1 MPGLTPTVILG
12 FSYKEMQGLD
22 YKTQW
27 PLVSESQ
34 NRSVTAGLGRGC
46 SSAGLKP
53 PPALPIF
60 ISAARTCEELPLTPR
75 FSSHQSVRCSGS
87 VCGAARGFS
96 ALEVDAA
103 PQGEAPPFQRL
114 EGSCFLLKEGYG
126 GQRDYRDVRTSL
138 VMFSTSTPKTRVP
151 GETSTAASGPSGPPR
166 LPPRAGLS
174 L

>member
-53 PPALPIF
+53 PPALPTF
-60 ISAARTCEELPLTPR
+60 ISAARTCCEELPLTPR

-103 PQGEAPPFQRL
+103 PQAEAPLPEAGGLLLPSKRRVRGPERL
-114 EGSCFLLKEGYG
+114 
-126 GQRDYRDVRTSL
+126 
-138 VMFSTSTPKTRVP
+138 
-151 GETSTAASGPSGPPR
+151 SGR
-166 LPPRAGLS
+166 
-174 L
+174 